1 MHALFVQFYNEILFS
16 MKNNRRLWLKQSG
29 LVVAGLSL
37 APLRN
42 FALDSNCFLNKPEND
57 PIRLSS
63 NENPYGPSQ
72 LARKAM
78 ADTVNISNRYQWTIG
93 TELIS
98 GIAELNNINV
108 DNILLG
114 AGSTEILDLVIQFT
128 ALKKGSFI
136 LADQTFSPW
145 AKTAERLGL
154 QKITVPLTATKDY
167 DLSLMLKAI
176 KEDTKLI
183 HICNPN
189 NPTGLTCNR
198 EMLLLFVKEASKK
211 VIVLVDEAYIE
222 YANQKSLSPLIN
234 ENENL
239 IITKTFS
246 KIYGLA
252 GARVGYALAHPN
264 IIEKL
269 SQLQTWANG
278 GVSAVTLAGAMAS
291 LKDHDFVNYAYSSNE
306 KARKFTIDKLE
317 NLKIRCIQSY
327 SNFIYFSLA
336 NYEKDYFSQLKSNN
350 IIGTRIYE
358 DKGKWSR
365 ITVGTMQE
373 MQLFIKAIE

>member
-1 MHALFVQFYNEILFS
+1 MPLN
-16 MKNNRRLWLKQSG
+16 MKNNRRRWLKQTS
-29 LVVAGLSL
+29 LAFAGLSL

-42 FALDSNCFLNKPEND
+42 FGLSTQQSPIGRGDD

-63 NENPYGPSQ
+63 NENPYGPSP

-78 ADTVNISNRYQWTIG
+78 AEAVNISNRYQWTSG

-98 GIAELNNINV
+98 AIAAKNSV
-108 DNILLG
+108 TADNILIG
-114 AGSTEILDLVIQFT
+114 AGSTEILDLVIQFI
-128 ALKKGSFI
+128 ALKKGSFVV
-136 LADQTFSPW
+136 ADPTFSPW

-154 QKITVPLTATKDY
+154 QKISIPLTPAKEY
-167 DLSLMLKAI
+167 DLSSMLKAI
-176 KEDTKLI
+176 KEDTKMV

-189 NPTGLTCNR
+189 NPTGTTCDKD
-198 EMLLLFVKEASKK
+198 MLLSFVKEASKK
-211 VIVLVDEAYIE
+211 VVVLVDEAYID
-222 YANQKSLSPLIN
+222 YANESSLSTIIN

-252 GARVGYALAHPN
+252 GARVGYALAHSTT
-264 IIEKL
+264 IDKL

-278 GVSAVTLAGAMAS
+278 GISAVTLAGAIAS
-291 LKDHDFVNYAYSSNE
+291 LKDTDFVNTCYSLND
-306 KARKFTIDKLE
+306 KARKFTTEQLE
-317 NLKIRCIQSY
+317 QLNIRCIPSH
-327 SNFIYFSLA
+327 SNFIYFSLSD
-336 NYEKDYFSQLKSNN
+336 YKKDFFNQLKAAN

-358 DKGKWSR
+358 ENGKWSR

-373 MQLFIKAIE
+373 MQMFIKAIG